1 MNVAAT
7 WSRDLA
13 YARGQAMGE
22 EHLGKGVDVQLGPVC
37 GPLGRAPEGGRNW
50 VGRSHH
56 QTPRKPLTLQQE
68 GFSPD
73 PYLTGALIAPTIQG
87 IQDAGVMACTKHYI
101 GNEQEHF
108 RQGPEADGYG
118 FNITQS
124 ISSNIDDKTMHELYL
139 WYVIR
144 LFDCRLLMHSRPFA
158 DAVRAGTASVM
169 CSYNQVNNS
178 YSCSNSYLLNYLL
191 KNELDFQGFVM
202 SDWAAQHAGVESA
215 LAGLDMTM

>member
-1 MNVAAT
+1 VRP
-7 WSRDLA
+7 SRS
-13 YARGQAMGE
+13 RTRRWQE
-22 EHLGKGVDVQLGPVC
+22 
-37 GPLGRAPEGGRNW
+37 LGRPQSPSNSTQ
-50 VGRSHH
+50 V
-56 QTPRKPLTLQQE
+56 LTLQQE

-108 RQGPEADGYG
+108 RQGPEADNYG

-139 WYVIR
+139 WYVVR
-144 LFDCRLLMHSRPFA
+144 LFGCRLLMHSRPFA

-178 YSCSNSYLLNYLL
+178 YACENSYLLNYLL
-191 KNELDFQGFVM
+191 KNELDFQGFVT